1 MPGSLKSGF
10 KSSLKSGEPITYDPG
25 DSMGSGDWLSCGD
38 GDFNDGGSS
47 NTCTESGADSKSGID
62 VISSFDMS
70 SWSSLPNG
78 SLFVAKAFRRLFSP
92 VVCPP
97 PRPWRPQWGLLNNKI
112 CQTKMINLY
121 ICLFPYVEIFI
132 IRCISFVEFIFGRF
146 EKSSAKSTNSQM
158 FEYIFS
164 TNFIWSKNEIRHVI

>member
-1 MPGSLKSGF
+1 MFIFEKIKIVKIKRDFFRIRFMILIYYIAFFEIYMPGSLKSGF

-70 SWSSLPNG
+70 S
-78 SLFVAKAFRRLFSP
+78 
-92 VVCPP
+92 
-97 PRPWRPQWGLLNNKI
+97 
-112 CQTKMINLY
+112 
-121 ICLFPYVEIFI
+121 
-132 IRCISFVEFIFGRF
+132 
-146 EKSSAKSTNSQM
+146 
-158 FEYIFS
+158 
-164 TNFIWSKNEIRHVI
+164 